1 MENIMQKIFLAVILV
16 FGFSAA
22 SVAQEQL
29 TLEQSIRIALQKN
42 TNLLKNVNSLETEK
56 ANVRQQWGGLLPSIS
71 AGGSWNWQRTE
82 DKGVERYIEGIGT
95 VSNDAEVENR
105 TYSASV
111 NSQWTL
117 FDGLANYA
125 SISQSSNNLDAAKL
139 ELQRLKQDIVF
150 QTVSQYFKVLNA
162 KKLVGVYTEDLK
174 WNQKNLETVTERH
187 NLGAVTLADVY
198 AQQVEVG
205 TAEVNLINAENNFA
219 LLTSNF
225 LDYLGLN
232 VLDSVD
238 LSDPSAESDAQ
249 ILEGEALLKDFQGL
263 SDLVN
268 EALQTRYDYESSKLR
283 LESAGSGVTIARSG
297 FLPSLSNTASFGT
310 SANKLGGLGDSK
322 SYTVGLNLNLSLFNG
337 WSTSYQVQSAKVTEK
352 NQEIAVSEKEREIK
366 IDLKNTYLEFI
377 AAKKRLDVSQKK
389 VQAAEENRK
398 IEQEKYNLGAGTLL
412 DLLQVNSRYTLA
424 LQENIQ
430 YKFEFLTLRSQLEY
444 QLGRLDYKKYE

>member
-1 MENIMQKIFLAVILV
+1 
-16 FGFSAA
+16 
-22 SVAQEQL
+22 
-29 TLEQSIRIALQKN
+29 
-42 TNLLKNVNSLETEK
+42 
-56 ANVRQQWGGLLPSIS
+56 
-71 AGGSWNWQRTE
+71 
-82 DKGVERYIEGIGT
+82 
-95 VSNDAEVENR
+95 
-105 TYSASV
+105 
-111 NSQWTL
+111 
-117 FDGLANYA
+117 
-125 SISQSSNNLDAAKL
+125 
-139 ELQRLKQDIVF
+139 
-150 QTVSQYFKVLNA
+150 
-162 KKLVGVYTEDLK
+162 
-174 WNQKNLETVTERH
+174 
-187 NLGAVTLADVY
+187 VTLADVY

-263 SDLVN
+263 LDLVN

-377 AAKKRLDVSQKK
+377 ASNKRLDVSQKK

-412 DLLQVNSRYTLA
+412 DLLQVNSRYTSA

>member
-1 MENIMQKIFLAVILV
+1 MQKIFLAVILV
-16 FGFSAA
+16 FGFSAG
-22 SVAQEQL
+22 VLAQEQL

-42 TNLLKNVNSLETEK
+42 TTLLKNVNTLETEK

-71 AGGSWNWQRTE
+71 AGASWDWRKSTGPQSITDSAGTRTFNI
-82 DKGVERYIEGIGT
+82 D
-95 VSNDAEVENR
+95 DEN
-105 TYSASV
+105 TSHSASV
-111 NSQWTL
+111 NSQWML

-125 SISQSSNNLDAAKL
+125 AISQSSNNLGAARL
-139 ELQRLKQDIVF
+139 ELQRLKQDVVF
-150 QTVSQYFKVLNA
+150 QTVSLYFDVLNA
-162 KKLVGVYTEDLK
+162 KKLLDVRSEDLK

-219 LLTSNF
+219 ILTSNF

-249 ILEGEALLKDFQGL
+249 IIEGEALLKDFQGL
-263 SDLVN
+263 SDLVD
-268 EALQTRYDYESSKLR
+268 EAMKTRYDFESSKLR

-297 FLPSLSNTASFGT
+297 FFPSLSNTASYGT
-310 SANKLGGLGDSK
+310 TSNTLEGLGENK
-322 SYTVGLNLNLSLFNG
+322 SYSVGFNLNLSLFSG
-337 WSTSYQVQSAKVTEK
+337 WSTSYQVQTAKVAEK

-366 IDLKNTYLEFI
+366 IDLKNTYLEFT
-377 AAKKRLDVSQKK
+377 AAQKRLAVSEKK
-389 VQAAEENRK
+389 IQAAEENRK

-412 DLLQVNSRYTLA
+412 DLLQVNSRYTSA

-430 YKFEFLTLRSQLEY
+430 YKFEFLTLKSQLEY